1 MPLDDWSIPGTLW
14 LPALD
19 THTQHL
25 VINSCTSPG
34 MLWWKW
40 LHDTVSPGPL
50 GYAGEVGLRAVLSL
64 DRDPPGLCCG
74 GNSPVVG
81 HALHCECSESYE
93 MSAAS
98 SRPVASAQG
107 LALTSPPERQGL
119 WGGEQ
124 LERGGMDH
132 AISCRFYC
140 SLLFPTLLAEW
151 HLYQLLPKGVTLVK
165 CHRLQHE
172 WSFSILHFS
181 PCRLPSTPQVPFFIL
196 RGHRLEIQV
205 QEKVITFSL
214 QVCLSK
220 KPPNHLWLKHRD
232 YSRGKMLLVAALPAS
247 LSGFHSPLFSHAKAN
262 DDSMVDCCCLPA
274 FLATLGG
281 LRLCPSGGQSSH
293 SMSPK

>member
-1 MPLDDWSIPGTLW
+1 MTPSPLAHWAMWEKWGSELYFLW
-14 LPALD
+14 TETPRALLWGQLSYGW
-19 THTQHL
+19 T
-25 VINSCTSPG
+25 CTSLWVQWKLRDVCSQLKASGLSSGPG
-34 MLWWKW
+34 S
-40 LHDTVSPGPL
+40 DFSPRE
-50 GYAGEVGLRAVLSL
+50 ARSVGRGAV
-64 DRDPPGLCCG
+64 
-74 GNSPVVG
+74 
-81 HALHCECSESYE
+81 
-93 MSAAS
+93 
-98 SRPVASAQG
+98 
-107 LALTSPPERQGL
+107 
-119 WGGEQ
+119 
-124 LERGGMDH
+124 RGGMDH

-205 QEKVITFSL
+205 QEKVITFFL